1 MGRKRRAC
9 TQAIRTAKNPFLG
22 CFFCVFCETLASSAF
37 GCSARLSGCFKPA
50 TACAACNS

>member
-22 CFFCVFCETLASSAF
+22 CFFCVFCETLASSAS
-37 GCSARLSGCFKPA
+37 GCSAVRLLQASHRLRRL
-50 TACAACNS
+50 